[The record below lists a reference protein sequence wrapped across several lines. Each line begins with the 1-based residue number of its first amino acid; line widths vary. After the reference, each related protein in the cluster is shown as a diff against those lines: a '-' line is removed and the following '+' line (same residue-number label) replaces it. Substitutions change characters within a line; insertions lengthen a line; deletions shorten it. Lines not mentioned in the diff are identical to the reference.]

1 MLLLILGF
9 LTDFR
14 VFTARW
20 KVSSP
25 LHSDR
30 ANQSCYKN
38 ELSGRAA
45 LLKDVSFENRAWAV
59 QDGDGEAGWVS
70 FGHAWPRPR
79 ALRGPPQKNP
89 NSPCK
94 SSIRSIPSVCGSLA
108 PPGSFF
114 LSPPPSRVPVK
125 GSGGCSIPSPPCP
138 ARGGGSR
145 GLRGRSSGGGG
156 RAINHRGP
164 RGTGKRTRESR
175 RQSGGDSPRLRE
187 INGNK
192 SKWGLPGAG
201 GARGPPRSARER
213 RSGDGERHSA
223 NF

>member
-1 MLLLILGF
+1 MAA
-9 LTDFR
+9 
-14 VFTARW
+14 TASPPW
-20 KVSSP
+20 APPKKPQQPLQKLHP
-25 LHSDR
+25 LH
-30 ANQSCYKN
+30 
-38 ELSGRAA
+38 
-45 LLKDVSFENRAWAV
+45 
-59 QDGDGEAGWVS
+59 
-70 FGHAWPRPR
+70 
-79 ALRGPPQKNP
+79 PQRVRFP
-89 NSPCK
+89 GTSWQLF
-94 SSIRSIPSVCGSLA
+94 SL
-108 PPGSFF
+108 
-114 LSPPPSRVPVK
+114 PPPSRVPVK
-125 GSGGCSIPSPPCP
+125 GSGGGSIPSPPCP

>member
-79 ALRGPPQKNP
+79 ALRGPPQKKP
-89 NSPCK
+89 QQPLQKLHPLHPQRVRFPGTSWQLF
-94 SSIRSIPSVCGSLA
+94 SL
-108 PPGSFF
+108 
-114 LSPPPSRVPVK
+114 PPPSRVPVK
-125 GSGGCSIPSPPCP
+125 GSGGGSIPSPPCP

-192 SKWGLPGAG
+192 SKWGLSGAG

>member
-108 PPGSFF
+108 PPGSFS
-114 LSPPPSRVPVK
+114 LPPAQQSPGERLWRLQHPFPSV
-125 GSGGCSIPSPPCP
+125 PCP
-138 ARGGGSR
+138 WRGVPGAAGEKF
-145 GLRGRSSGGGG
+145 RGR
-156 RAINHRGP
+156 RA
-164 RGTGKRTRESR
+164 
-175 RQSGGDSPRLRE
+175 GDKSPRAPGHGEAHTGESPSKR
-187 INGNK
+187 GRQPSAARNK
-192 SKWGLPGAG
+192 W
-201 GARGPPRSARER
+201 E
-213 RSGDGERHSA
+213 
-223 NF
+223 